1 MTTQRADPAP
11 PVRPAQLSED
21 AKRRILELA
30 ARCFLISF
38 FIARV
43 AGPLADLD
51 MWHEMALIRESLA
64 AGHLLTADVYAYTPT
79 IRPMVDHEWGAGA
92 LLYVAVKA
100 AGGAGV
106 VALKFLVALLTGA
119 AVLWCAARR
128 RASFEEITL
137 LTPLAIPLFSLGCAT
152 LRAQAYSFLFFAV
165 LLALLEL
172 DSEGRRGSMAAC
184 IVLFVPWANLHGGCV
199 VGLITLALYW
209 AEQVLR
215 RRPHFHILGAAVASA
230 AALAINPYGGVAYY
244 RHLWNTLRMPRPE
257 ITEWYPIYVA
267 SHFHQALFWI
277 SLGIAAIAALTC
289 GWRAAR
295 GLLILAAMA
304 AGTILHVRMVP
315 FFAIAWAVLV
325 PSWVAAT
332 PAGAVIRSLFRRR
345 MAATAVCV
353 ALTMLF
359 AVMAVEIGFYRLE
372 VPNRQFPVGAIRY
385 LKDLGFRGNVMTHF
399 EHGGYVSWWLY
410 PNVKVSSDSRY
421 DIAFPPAVVD
431 ENFHFFEAAPDW
443 RQILARY
450 PTDLVLAPVRAPIA
464 DLMPGA
470 DWKLVYRDA
479 SFRVYARPGLDLP
492 FRDDST
498 RSFPT
503 TFP

>member
-1 MTTQRADPAP
+1 MASHPREPGRRPPAHG
-11 PVRPAQLSED
+11 RPSTLTRLPSGRWWITNGAPAL
-21 AKRRILELA
+21 
-30 ARCFLISF
+30 CFTWRS
-38 FIARV
+38 
-43 AGPLADLD
+43 
-51 MWHEMALIRESLA
+51 
-64 AGHLLTADVYAYTPT
+64 
-79 IRPMVDHEWGAGA
+79 
-92 LLYVAVKA
+92 KA

-137 LTPLAIPLFSLGCAT
+137 LAPLAIPLFSLGCAT

-215 RRPHFHILGAAVASA
+215 RRPHFHILA
-230 AALAINPYGGVAYY
+230 P
-244 RHLWNTLRMPRPE
+244 RWPRPQPSRSTRTGVWP
-257 ITEWYPIYVA
+257 ITAISGTPCACHGPKSPSGIPST
-267 SHFHQALFWI
+267 SHRI
-277 SLGIAAIAALTC
+277 STRRCFGSRSAIAAIAALTC

-372 VPNRQFPVGAIRY
+372 VPNRQFPVGAVRY

-399 EHGGYVSWWLY
+399 RTRRLRLLVAVSEREGFERQPL
-410 PNVKVSSDSRY
+410 RY
-421 DIAFPPAVVD
+421 RFP
-431 ENFHFFEAAPDW
+431 
-443 RQILARY
+443 AR
-450 PTDLVLAPVRAPIA
+450 RR
-464 DLMPGA
+464 G
-470 DWKLVYRDA
+470 
-479 SFRVYARPGLDLP
+479 
-492 FRDDST
+492 
-498 RSFPT
+498 
-503 TFP
+503 